1 MVKTQSAD
9 IYGHPMSFFSL
20 HIVIKIYNLTVSNK
34 KSHCIFNELMIHIIP
49 SYK

>member
-20 HIVIKIYNLTVSNK
+20 HIVIKIYNLTVSSK
-34 KSHCIFNELMIHIIP
+34 KKPLYF
-49 SYK
+49 